1 MTLHIENLRV
11 GYARRPVLN
20 GLSPRP
26 VAPGTLVGVI
36 GRNGAGKS
44 TLLKTIAGLLPSD
57 GRVLFNGAPLDFRRR
72 ARTLGYLPQSLPQA
86 SSLLAY
92 ETVFS
97 ACRAV
102 HGGLDKAQ
110 LEQNMERVFDRL
122 GIRELALRRLDQ
134 LSGGQRQ
141 MIGLAQV
148 LVRQPEML
156 LLDEPTSAL
165 DLHWQLNVLQC
176 VQQFSRERGTLSLVA
191 IHDINLALR
200 FCDQLWVLGDGRL
213 LAEGPAREVLTPA
226 VLRAAYGVE
235 GRVETCSRGLPI
247 VLCDQALPHSTHQG
261 EHHG

>member
-1 MTLHIENLRV
+1 MTLRIEHLNV
-11 GYARRPVLN
+11 GYRRRTVLHD
-20 GLSPRP
+20 LSPAP
-26 VAPGTLVGVI
+26 VPSGTLVGVI

-44 TLLKTIAGLLPSD
+44 TLMKTLAGLLP
-57 GRVLFNGAPLDFRRR
+57 GRGLVHFNGEPLSPRLR
-72 ARTLGYLPQSLPQA
+72 ARTLGYLPQSLPQT

-92 ETVFS
+92 ETVYS

-102 HGGLDKAQ
+102 HGGLGRDQ
-110 LEQNMERVFDRL
+110 LERNIDAVFNRL

-148 LVRQPEML
+148 LVRQPGLL

-176 VQQFSRERGTLSLVA
+176 VQQFSRELGTLSLVA

-200 FCDQLWVLGDGRL
+200 FCDILWVVGEGRL
-213 LAEGPAREVLTPA
+213 LAQGPARDVLTPE

-235 GRVETCSRGLPI
+235 GRVETCSRGLPM
-247 VLCDQALPHSTHQG
+247 VLCDQALPHSTYQG

>member
-1 MTLHIENLRV
+1 MTLRIENLKV
-11 GYARRPVLN
+11 GYRHRTVLE

-26 VAPGTLVGVI
+26 VAPATLVGVI

-44 TLLKTIAGLLPSD
+44 TLLKTIAGLLPGQGLVHFGD
-57 GRVLFNGAPLDFRRR
+57 RPLDATQR
-72 ARTLGYLPQSLPQA
+72 ARTLGYLPQSLPQP

-92 ETVFS
+92 ETVYS
-97 ACRAV
+97 ACRAA
-102 HGGLDKAQ
+102 HGGLDKEQ
-110 LEQNMERVFDRL
+110 LEQNMESVFSRL

-148 LVRQPEML
+148 LVRQPRLL

-176 VQQFSRERGTLSLVA
+176 VQQFSRELGTLSLVA

-200 FCDQLWVLGDGRL
+200 FCDELWVLAGGGL
-213 LAEGPAREVLTPA
+213 LAQGPARDLLTPA
-226 VLRAAYGVE
+226 VLRTAYGVE
-235 GRVETCSRGLPI
+235 ARVERCSLGLPM
-247 VLCDQALPHSTHQG
+247 VLCDSAMPAYQP
-261 EHHG
+261 